1 MTLKTIVFQIK
12 KNDFFFKCLKILD
25 YDLNGFDTTFSKK
38 LIDFFILSL
47 TAFLLCLF
55 SRMKLYC
62 TMTRFHCLF
71 MEE

>member
-1 MTLKTIVFQIK
+1 MLEDI
-12 KNDFFFKCLKILD
+12 D

-55 SRMKLYC
+55 SRMKFYC
-62 TMTRFHCLF
+62 TMTRFQCLF